1 LAPKFGSTNSSEI
14 WIEIQ
19 ISLLFCATLRLYI
32 EAMCVHFFNFDHLGI
47 TLQSSDLIWG
57 TTFCASS
64 LLLPPLIFSSFKLLS
79 MAYMVVSLCL
89 THLLLEVASPIIFPP
104 SPFHCHSSSR
114 RKGLHWWRR
123 PKAYKLHMELH
134 HVVSRASSSRW
145 CSFPSSIFLFS
156 QFTLT
161 PCSSSYS
168 PCISS
173 IVLWF
178 GVVWSR
184 FQKIN
189 RLNLRSTLVL
199 AFLWFKFYRSTIES
213 CFCVDFRIY
222 HFSVIIF
229 FCWTFRSKF
238 SSKILI
244 RKKNTKI

>member
-1 LAPKFGSTNSSEI
+1 MAPKFGSPNSISNSSEI

-123 PKAYKLHMELH
+123 SKAYKLHMELH
-134 HVVSRASSSRW
+134 HVVLEHLRLGDVFLLPLSF
-145 CSFPSSIFLFS
+145 CSVNSLYF
-156 QFTLT
+156 
-161 PCSSSYS
+161 
-168 PCISS
+168 
-173 IVLWF
+173 
-178 GVVWSR
+178 
-184 FQKIN
+184 
-189 RLNLRSTLVL
+189 LVL
-199 AFLWFKFYRSTIES
+199 HIILHLYPPFS
-213 CFCVDFRIY
+213 CVLVLFRVD
-222 HFSVIIF
+222 
-229 FCWTFRSKF
+229 SK
-238 SSKILI
+238 
-244 RKKNTKI
+244 R